1 MRLACS
7 TLRNEKKMTDSWSQA
22 QPAPKEMI
30 RMLSVNFPQVR
41 NLGIYSCR
49 NVEGTSKKSAHAEG
63 RALDVG
69 LCASDPGERMLG
81 DQLFLLIIKTA
92 YQAGIDNVIWNRQI
106 WSILKGGPRPFI
118 GSYPHGGPRNP
129 HTDHIH
135 IEWTREGSRLRQLQ
149 YLELQIAILRRGL
162 EEVAAS
168 KQGFA

>member
-1 MRLACS
+1 VQHP
-7 TLRNEKKMTDSWSQA
+7 EKGEEMIDSWSQA

-63 RALDVG
+63 RA
-69 LCASDPGERMLG
+69 LG

-129 HTDHIH
+129 HTNDIY
-135 IEWTREGSRLRQLQ
+135 IEWTRGGSRLRQLQ
-149 YLELQIAILRRGL
+149 YLELQIAILRGGRSSSEPARICL
-162 EEVAAS
+162 VA
-168 KQGFA
+168 